1 MPVSKNGCLKN
12 NGKKKKEQRWSL
24 SLMNTYF
31 VGKTDINQITVQVN
45 MSGDV
50 LSDQIYYE
58 TMENLVLWGRVSVFL

>member
-1 MPVSKNGCLKN
+1 MLEKQW
-12 NGKKKKEQRWSL
+12 KKKKEQRWSL

-31 VGKTDINQITVQVN
+31 VGKIDINQMTVQVN

-50 LSDQIYYE
+50 FSDQIYYE

>member
-1 MPVSKNGCLKN
+1 MLEKQWK
-12 NGKKKKEQRWSL
+12 KKKKEQRWSL

-31 VGKTDINQITVQVN
+31 VGKTDINQMTVQVN

-50 LSDQIYYE
+50 FSDQIYYE

>member
-1 MPVSKNGCLKN
+1 MLEKQW
-12 NGKKKKEQRWSL
+12 KKKKEQRWSL

-31 VGKTDINQITVQVN
+31 VGKTDINQMTVQVN

-50 LSDQIYYE
+50 FSDQIYYE

>member
-1 MPVSKNGCLKN
+1 MLEKQW
-12 NGKKKKEQRWSL
+12 KKKKEQCWSL

-31 VGKTDINQITVQVN
+31 VGKTDINQMTVQVN

-50 LSDQIYYE
+50 FSDQIYYE